1 MWPPAKWATTPGCPY
16 DLVAATPRCVLCASV
31 VKYKME
37 EKIKEIL
44 ACRDKACI
52 DQPGLVRAAVL
63 IPLFKKNGEY
73 YVLLTRRTDKVGT
86 HKGQISL
93 PGGKRDE
100 GEDLL
105 STALREARE
114 EIGIAEK
121 DVRILGELD
130 DMCTF
135 ASDFCI
141 APFVGLIPYPY
152 PFKTNRLEI
161 EEIIEVPLSVFLDEA
176 KFREELHIRN
186 GEPVPVYFYQHNEHT
201 VWGAT
206 ARILKQLMDLVS
218 RKDPKSPPG
227 SGLSNGS

>member
-1 MWPPAKWATTPGCPY
+1 
-16 DLVAATPRCVLCASV
+16 
-31 VKYKME
+31 ME
-37 EKIKEIL
+37 EKIREIL

-73 YVLLTRRTDKVGT
+73 HVLLTRRTDKVGT
-86 HKGQISL
+86 HKGQISF

-105 STALREARE
+105 STALREAKE
-114 EIGIAEK
+114 EMGIEEK

-130 DMCTF
+130 DMCTIS
-135 ASDFCI
+135 SDFCI

-152 PFKTNRLEI
+152 PFRINRHEI
-161 EEIIEVPLSVFLDEA
+161 EEIIEVPLSIFLDET
-176 KFREELHIRN
+176 KFREEVRSRN
-186 GEPVPVYFYQHNEHT
+186 GELVSIYFYQHDEHT
-201 VWGAT
+201 IWGAT

-218 RKDPKSPPG
+218 QENQKTG
-227 SGLSNGS
+227 SRSGPVSRS